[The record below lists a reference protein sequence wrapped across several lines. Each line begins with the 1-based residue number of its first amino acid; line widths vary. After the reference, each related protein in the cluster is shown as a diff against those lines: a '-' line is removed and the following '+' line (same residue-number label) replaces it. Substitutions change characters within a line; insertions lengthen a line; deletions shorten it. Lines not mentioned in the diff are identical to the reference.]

1 MKSLILLLPLFF
13 TGCATV
19 KPIRTAESVDLD
31 RFMGDWYVVANIP
44 TFLERDAWNA
54 LERYE
59 MRDDGVILTTFR
71 FNRGGPDG
79 PVREFHPRGFVRDT
93 ESNAVWGMQF
103 IWPFRA
109 EYIISYVNE
118 DYTETIIGRRQRDFL
133 WIMARTPHIPEE
145 DLERLIQIA
154 VDEGYERERIQI
166 VPHSV
171 EQGETL

>member
-1 MKSLILLLPLFF
+1 MKSLFLLLSFILA
-13 TGCATV
+13 GCATV

-54 LERYE
+54 LEHYE
-59 MRDDGVILTTFR
+59 MREDGVILTTFR

-79 PVREFHPRGFVRDT
+79 RVREFHPRGFVRDT

-133 WIMARTPHIPEE
+133 WIMARTPQISEE

-166 VPHSV
+166 VPHSDADA
-171 EQGETL
+171 L